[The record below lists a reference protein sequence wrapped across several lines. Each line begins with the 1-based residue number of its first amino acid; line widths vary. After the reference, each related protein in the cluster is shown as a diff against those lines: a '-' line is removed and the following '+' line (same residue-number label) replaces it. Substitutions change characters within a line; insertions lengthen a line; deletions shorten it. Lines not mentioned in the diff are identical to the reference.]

1 MWFAVGT
8 VRCYRDNDLGIYFIS
23 AMEFKSCQ
31 LFSYSFTGWLYTL
44 MNLNYAANAFR
55 VTVTQ
60 GISTLYAVRYGVIN
74 FQSRCVMD
82 SVPSI
87 RM

>member
-1 MWFAVGT
+1 MIWE
-8 VRCYRDNDLGIYFIS
+8 FIS
-23 AMEFKSCQ
+23 LVLWNLKAV
-31 LFSYSFTGWLYTL
+31 SFLAIHSLIGWYTL